1 MFLTEGRP
9 DTPMSTAST
18 TSSQTFDLDMSEHSV
33 SQGQSP
39 RAAYTNDAV
48 GSPARMLTQSPKSWV
63 KSQPAQPAYSEFSLI
78 NKMGFLLLKAPF
90 LFQEYNSASLTLQ
103 IGNQSCHS

>member
-39 RAAYTNDAV
+39 RAAYTKDAV
-48 GSPARMLTQSPKSWV
+48 GSPARMLTQSHNTECWGCIPRSFCPYLNMFEYAVPLAHKILLHKS
-63 KSQPAQPAYSEFSLI
+63 
-78 NKMGFLLLKAPF
+78 FL
-90 LFQEYNSASLTLQ
+90 SAR
-103 IGNQSCHS
+103 

>member
-39 RAAYTNDAV
+39 RAAYTKEAV

-63 KSQPAQPAYSEFSLI
+63 KSQPAQPAYSEFNSI
-78 NKMGFLLLKAPF
+78 NKMGFTTPHKTPF
-90 LFQEYNSASLTLQ
+90 LFQEYNSVSLTLK
-103 IGNQSCHS
+103 IGT